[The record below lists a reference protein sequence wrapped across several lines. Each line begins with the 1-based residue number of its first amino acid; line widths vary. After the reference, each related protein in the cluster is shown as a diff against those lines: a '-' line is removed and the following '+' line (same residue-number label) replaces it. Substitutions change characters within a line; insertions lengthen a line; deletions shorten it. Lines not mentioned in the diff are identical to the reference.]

1 MPIPKTPT
9 NNLGSSCLTYV
20 LALCV
25 LCWLLY
31 AFILQLPRYAD
42 LNISYSPHARSGH
55 GQAHLTFE
63 DSVRG
68 YYMCWYTRD
77 ILQTWTRD
85 MVDAD
90 MAAAGHAHAPDPR
103 RERYYYQVCFL
114 DQYCQKGGT
123 AHDGF
128 GQPVVHGDRFPG
140 WALAHATCDEMLQ
153 QNAALRR
160 PPRNFDLLGAARS

>member
-1 MPIPKTPT
+1 
-9 NNLGSSCLTYV
+9 
-20 LALCV
+20 
-25 LCWLLY
+25 
-31 AFILQLPRYAD
+31 
-42 LNISYSPHARSGH
+42 
-55 GQAHLTFE
+55 
-63 DSVRG
+63 
-68 YYMCWYTRD
+68 MCWYTRD

-103 RERYYYQVCFL
+103 RQRYYYQVCFL

-140 WALAHATCDEMLQ
+140 WARAKLTYEQTLAR
-153 QNAALRR
+153 NARQGP
-160 PPRNFDLLGAARS
+160 PPRFVDLI